1 MAASLPVQSRRAD
14 KLSEV
19 RNADM
24 LKVSVLNQDK
34 AGEAVLN
41 ADAEQ
46 LPVPASDASR
56 VASEV
61 FAAACRDAR
70 LTPAEVA
77 FLCGVSENLV
87 NKWQN
92 PNDERCPSFA
102 QMLCLPFAFHLTLFG
117 LMNRRFGFARA
128 AVQRLLSA
136 VGDVA
141 VLGGF

>member
-1 MAASLPVQSRRAD
+1 MAVSRSKSQLSLPPMEVGNQDTRSRA
-14 KLSEV
+14 
-19 RNADM
+19 
-24 LKVSVLNQDK
+24 VLNQDTT
-34 AGEAVLN
+34 GTAVLSQDIQ
-41 ADAEQ
+41 A
-46 LPVPASDASR
+46 LPVPSVDAAR
-56 VASEV
+56 VASEL
-61 FAAACRDAR
+61 FASACRDAR

-77 FLCGVSENLV
+77 YLCGVSENLV

-102 QMLCLPFAFHLTLFG
+102 QMLCLPFAFHLAVFG

-128 AVQRLLSA
+128 AVTRLLSA